1 MRVKQSKSPLR
12 VRWLQ
17 AVVVAQLAGAL
28 AAPTDAVNVRDF
40 GATGTGKT
48 LDTAAVERA
57 IAAAASQGI
66 GAVWFPA
73 GEYLCGTIHLRSNVH
88 IRLAPGAVVL
98 ASSNDK
104 DFDPYEE
111 LPFKP
116 VDDRETTYFRFA
128 LFAGDGVE
136 NVAISGGR
144 IRMNRRRRGG
154 PKPIALKNC
163 RQVRISDLEIRDS
176 PNYAVSLLGCE
187 HVEIDRVRILNS
199 YADGIDPDCSRFV
212 RITNCYVDSH
222 DDAICLKSSQ
232 ALGEPR
238 PTENIVVANC
248 ILRTACNHFKTGTE
262 SRGAFR
268 NIAFTNSVLLAREA
282 DRPPISGIAIET
294 VDGAV
299 VENITISNIV
309 IEGARTPIFLR
320 LGNRGRGMET
330 PVPGSLRRVLISN
343 VVARGAILASS
354 ITGIPGHKVRDVSW
368 SEVSIVTKGSGKAR
382 DLNVPEQEN
391 KYPEA
396 SMFGELPAW
405 GLYARHVENMG
416 LHNVQFNWEEPDE
429 RPSVV
434 LDDVSDARLQAVHV
448 LAAPASAP
456 LLWFHNVQGVLIQGS
471 RLAHRAPIYLRLT
484 GPQTREVTIA
494 GSDLRGAEKVVVSG
508 PEAPKGAVQVISG
521 PGR

>member
-1 MRVKQSKSPLR
+1 VQRILRGAGRGRLRLLAIVIPL
-12 VRWLQ
+12 
-17 AVVVAQLAGAL
+17 ASAM
-28 AAPTDAVNVRDF
+28 AAELVNVRDF
-40 GATGTGKT
+40 GASGTGKV

-57 IAAAASQGI
+57 IAAVAAQG
-66 GAVWFPA
+66 GGTVWFPP

-88 IRLAPGAVVL
+88 IQLAPGAVVV
-98 ASSNDK
+98 ASSSDK

-128 LFAGDGVE
+128 LFAGEGVE

-144 IRMNRRRRGG
+144 IWMNRQRRGG

-176 PNYAVSLLGCE
+176 PNYALSLLGCE
-187 HVEIDRVRILNS
+187 FVEIDRVRILNS

-222 DDAICLKSSQ
+222 DDAICPKSSQ

-268 NIAFTNSVLLAREA
+268 NIVFTNSVLLAREG

-320 LGNRGRGMET
+320 LGNRGRGMEK

-354 ITGIPGHKVRDVSW
+354 ITGIPGFRVQDVSW
-368 SEVSIVTKGSGKAR
+368 SDVSIVMKGGGKTR

-396 SMFGELPAW
+396 TMFGELPAW
-405 GLYARHVENMG
+405 GLYVRHVENLG
-416 LHNVQFNWEEPDE
+416 LHHVQFNWEQPDE
-429 RPSVV
+429 RPAVV
-434 LDDVSDARLQAVHV
+434 LDDVLDARLQAVHV
-448 LAAPASAP
+448 LAAPARAP
-456 LLWFHNVQGVLIQGS
+456 LLWFHNVQGALIHS
-471 RLAHRAPIYLRLT
+471 TRLAHPVPVYVRLT
-484 GPQTREVTIA
+484 GAQSRDLVIA
-494 GSDLRGAEKVVVSG
+494 GSDLRGAGKAVAPG
-508 PEAPKGAVQVISG
+508 PEVPKGVVQVSNS